1 MSLEQALAEN
11 TAAVKDL
18 VAHLGRLGIG
28 QSTVKTGKPPET
40 ALSEPLS
47 ADQIK
52 AIAAAKAAA
61 KAPKDPAPEAPAE
74 KEAVTISALNAAFS
88 EFVRAKGRDAGMRVL
103 EAVRLVS
110 AERCAE
116 LIAKTPGKPLL
127 ESERLPALPPAKYA
141 LALEVIKSHGAA

>member
-1 MSLEQALAEN
+1 
-11 TAAVKDL
+11 
-18 VAHLGRLGIG
+18 
-28 QSTVKTGKPPET
+28 
-40 ALSEPLS
+40 
-47 ADQIK
+47 
-52 AIAAAKAAA
+52 
-61 KAPKDPAPEAPAE
+61 
-74 KEAVTISALNAAFS
+74 
-88 EFVRAKGRDAGMRVL
+88 MRVL